1 MVIRE
6 LINLLYNVT
15 FNANMNTSVY
25 LRLLKLF
32 RNSVLCSDMSLSYNG
47 KCDKCGKI
55 RPDILIEVYKE
66 RGDGVLT
73 PMIWCLECIR
83 SA

>member
-1 MVIRE
+1 
-6 LINLLYNVT
+6 
-15 FNANMNTSVY
+15 MNTCLYEIYLHFLGTVY
-25 LRLLKLF
+25 YG
-32 RNSVLCSDMSLSYNG
+32 SDMSLSYNG

-73 PMIWCLECIR
+73 PMIWCLGCLR
-83 SA
+83 SG